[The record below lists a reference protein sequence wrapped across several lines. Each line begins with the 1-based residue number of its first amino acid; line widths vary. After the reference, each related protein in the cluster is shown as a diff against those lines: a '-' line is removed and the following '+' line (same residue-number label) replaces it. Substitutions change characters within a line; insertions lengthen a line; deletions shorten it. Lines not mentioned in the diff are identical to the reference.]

1 MPALVGAAWAAY
13 GIAVG
18 ALVVFCIGFTR
29 HYQDKHESELF
40 ATIITILGLSLL
52 FATLALLPVDIFLV
66 SSTVDYSTGLKK
78 DWANPDT
85 VYWMTLTIQIIYYVC
100 YGFIGVFTF
109 FVIPF
114 TYFYYE
120 ESDDDTTPGQRTAA
134 AMKYTS
140 FFVVISIILLLM
152 GLFIKQSDEKPQLD
166 LDWFKNLITESNGEK
181 ALSFVIATLLLLGML
196 VFISYTAPG
205 LSILPFNMIKGRRR
219 LEIEEVDVDGR
230 LADCQEQQRII
241 KLKSAPERLSAKD
254 LRRLE
259 NLEDEERIL
268 LRRRQGIVEEE
279 HSIWQRVLKVARP
292 FEFIIGLILLG
303 LTLVIVTSMFLTIID
318 KIANSICGSK
328 CGYII
333 SHPDIFNPINY
344 IFVKLSNFFPLD
356 YIFMIALILYFFL
369 ATMAGVITIGVR
381 FLWVQ
386 LYRIQKRATAPQG
399 LMCCTILLTLSLL
412 ALNYTLTAIVAPGY
426 SHFGSQV
433 YCNSTMDQM
442 RNCSGKPQ
450 LIVPCDIYGPTDICT
465 PTIISTL
472 IDRIVVNTPFFGMFY
487 YYSQWAFLTIFI
499 LGFIV
504 ALIRGPRN
512 NVDAETDDA
521 INADEEQALLDEA
534 RRRQQYHYGSGSG
547 SGQHSNFASTAPA
560 PAPTSPS
567 STS

>member
-18 ALVVFCIGFTR
+18 VLVVFCIGFTR

-40 ATIITILGLSLL
+40 ATVITILGLSLL
-52 FATLALLPVDIFLV
+52 LATLALLPVDIFLV

-78 DWANPDT
+78 DWANPDA
-85 VYWMTLTIQIIYYVC
+85 VYWMTLTIEIIYYVC
-100 YGFIGVFTF
+100 YGLIGVFTF

-140 FFVVISIILLLM
+140 FFVAISVILLVM
-152 GLFIKQSDEKPQLD
+152 GLFIRTSNIHHPRYD
-166 LDWFKNLITESNGEK
+166 LDWFKHILTQSSAEKTVAFVLACLI
-181 ALSFVIATLLLLGML
+181 LVGML

-219 LEIEEVDVDGR
+219 LETEEMDIEAR
-230 LADCQEQQRII
+230 LSECREQQRAI
-241 KLKSAPERLSAKD
+241 KLKASPESMSARD

-268 LRRRQGIVEEE
+268 LRRRQGVEDEE
-279 HSIWQRVLKVARP
+279 HSFWQKVAKIARP
-292 FEFIIGLILLG
+292 FEFIIGLILLA
-303 LTLVIVTSMFLTIID
+303 LTLVIVVSMFLTIID
-318 KIANSICGSK
+318 KIANSVCGSK

-333 SHPDIFNPINY
+333 SHPEIFNPINF
-344 IFVKLSNFFPLD
+344 IFVKLSNYFPLD
-356 YIFMIALILYFFL
+356 YVFMILLILYFFM
-369 ATMAGVITIGVR
+369 ATMTGIITMGVR

-412 ALNYTLTAIVAPGY
+412 ALNYTLTAVVAPGY

-433 YCNSTMDQM
+433 YCNSTMDHI
-442 RNCSGKPQ
+442 RNCSGKPD
-450 LIVPCDIYGPTDICT
+450 LIVPCDIYAPTDICT
-465 PTIISTL
+465 PTVVSTI
-472 IDRIVVNTPFFGMFY
+472 IDRIIINTPFFGMFF
-487 YYSQWAFLTIFI
+487 YYSQWAFLTIFV
-499 LGFIV
+499 LGFV
-504 ALIRGPRN
+504 AALFKRPRN
-512 NVDAETDDA
+512 NVDDETDEHLD
-521 INADEEQALLDEA
+521 ADEEQALLDDA
-534 RRRQQYHYGSGSG
+534 RRRQRYGGAD
-547 SGQHSNFASTAPA
+547 QFRDNHSPNPVLASTAEPN
-560 PAPTSPS
+560 S
-567 STS
+567 S